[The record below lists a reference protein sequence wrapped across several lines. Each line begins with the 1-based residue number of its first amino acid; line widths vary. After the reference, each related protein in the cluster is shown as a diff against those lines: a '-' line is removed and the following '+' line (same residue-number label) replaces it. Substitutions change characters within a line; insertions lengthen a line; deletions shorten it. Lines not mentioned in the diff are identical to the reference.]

1 MTHIDIPSELPN
13 ILRNFTLSVLR
24 TRPVNIIDHAVEYF
38 TQLQQQKQSN
48 EAVLT
53 TNINATSSFS
63 PRIRSEEKHHDQV
76 ASAKPNHN
84 TSLAGL
90 FITNHFS
97 FLAKKKYSSIRL
109 KFLIRP
115 SFSHVYRKRKIHR

>member
-1 MTHIDIPSELPN
+1 MTHIEIPSELPD

-24 TRPVNIIDHAVEYF
+24 VRPVNIIDHAVEYF

-48 EAVLT
+48 ESVLT
-53 TNINATSSFS
+53 TNINASSSFS

-76 ASAKPNHN
+76 TSTKPNHN

-97 FLAKKKYSSIRL
+97 FPPKKNSASIRL

-115 SFSHVYRKRKIHR
+115 TFSHVHRKRKTHR